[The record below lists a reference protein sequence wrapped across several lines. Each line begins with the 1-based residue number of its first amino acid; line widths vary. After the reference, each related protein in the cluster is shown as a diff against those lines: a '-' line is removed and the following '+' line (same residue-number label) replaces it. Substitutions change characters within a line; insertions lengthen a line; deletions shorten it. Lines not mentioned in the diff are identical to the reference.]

1 MSFAIELN
9 ERQSNRILEQAMRR
23 QAEVMLETK
32 VGSENGPIIGEIV
45 PAQTSTIG
53 LKIKNEPG
61 VLLDSLI
68 GVFADGYIHMGEC
81 RYLFAT
87 HIIDVAPDGRH
98 GRIILARP
106 EALMVLQRRRF
117 WRTQY
122 AESSDVEITYEAGPL
137 TQTVIG
143 ALCNISPGGMA
154 VRLKGTQA
162 DSLLIG
168 EAVRTR
174 FELPNLNHV
183 FRFDAVL
190 CNKTPGA
197 GAESV
202 LLGLQFA
209 NLDREEQ
216 SNILLRS
223 YLHGTNRAT
232 ADREAAE

>member
-32 VGSENGPIIGEIV
+32 LGAENGPIMGEIA
-45 PAQTSTIG
+45 PGQTSTIG
-53 LKIKNEPG
+53 LRIKSDPG

-68 GVFADGYIHMGEC
+68 GVFAEGYIHMGEC
-81 RYLFAT
+81 RYLFST
-87 HIIDVAPDGRH
+87 HIIDVSPDGRY
-98 GRIILARP
+98 GRMTLARP
-106 EALMVLQRRRF
+106 QALMVMQRRRF

-122 AESSDVEITYEAGPL
+122 ADSSNVEITYEAGPL

-168 EAVRTR
+168 ETVRTR

-190 CNKTPGA
+190 CNKTPGSE
-197 GAESV
+197 AESV

-209 NLDREEQ
+209 NLDRDEQ

-223 YLHGTNRAT
+223 YLHGENRTT
-232 ADREAAE
+232 AGRETGE

>member
-32 VGSENGPIIGEIV
+32 LGAENGPIIGEIA
-45 PAQTSTIG
+45 PGQAHTIG
-53 LKIKNEPG
+53 LKIKSDPG

-68 GVFADGYIHMGEC
+68 GVFAEGYIQMGEC
-81 RYLFAT
+81 RYLFST
-87 HIIDVAPDGRH
+87 HIIDVASDGRH
-98 GRIILARP
+98 GRMILARP
-106 EALMVLQRRRF
+106 QTLMVLQRRRF

-122 AESSDVEITYEAGPL
+122 AESSDVEISYEAGPL

-168 EAVRTR
+168 ETVRTR

-183 FRFDAVL
+183 FKFDAVL

-197 GAESV
+197 EGEAV

-209 NLDREEQ
+209 NLDRNEQ
-216 SNILLRS
+216 AEVLLRS
-223 YLHGTNRAT
+223 YLHGENRTT
-232 ADREAAE
+232 ADREAGE